1 MCVVIY
7 FHNSININNF
17 PLLETNYVIIIPGDN
32 MRLDVKRL
40 NRILGNL
47 YSEFRL
53 LEDSD
58 RELPMK
64 WSTMHMYT
72 SSQLAVLVALKKDLN
87 PELLGIIAALHDIGA
102 VRTKKREN
110 HAINGEPFVKEII
123 KSYNTLWRGNLDI
136 LTDAEQ
142 QIIIEAVINHSDKD
156 NISDNPYVE
165 AMKDVDSLD
174 RYLHGVP
181 TKGAHVTHLNYM
193 LELFDIDIKKD
204 T

>member
-1 MCVVIY
+1 
-7 FHNSININNF
+7 
-17 PLLETNYVIIIPGDN
+17 

-53 LEDSD
+53 LEDND

-72 SSQLAVLVALKKDLN
+72 TSQLGTLIAIKKGLD

-110 HAINGEPFVKEII
+110 HAMNASEFVYEII
-123 KSYNTLWRGNLDI
+123 NEYNTKWRGNLDI
-136 LTDAEQ
+136 ITEEEQ
-142 QIIIEAVINHSDKD
+142 AIIHDAVINHSDKETVT
-156 NISDNPYVE
+156 DNPYIE
-165 AMKDVDSLD
+165 TMKDIDSLD
-174 RYLHGVP
+174 ASHVKNSKLVP
-181 TKGAHVTHLNYM
+181 KTGKEG
-193 LELFDIDIKKD
+193 
-204 T
+204 